1 MSHKVSLPA
10 VIERAAAPSRTSL
23 RGLDWFVF
31 SIANVQTG
39 FGPFI
44 AIYLTAQKW
53 TQVDIGLLLTV
64 GSLVSLIGQ
73 IPGGALVDAVR
84 SERRAAMVAVA
95 VIAFA
100 ALVLA
105 LWPILGDRPRRAGPA
120 RSGELRSGPG
130 HRRDQ
135 SRPCRPLCDRRI
147 GWAVMRALRRLEMA
161 SRRRPWARSATL
173 LSNQAV
179 FFFTAALCVPTL
191 IALSYIK
198 DDEVDPTRA
207 HGGVPDKSHGELASE
222 WGFIRSIAGNR
233 ALMIFAACVVLF
245 QLANAAM
252 LPLIGSMVTMRS
264 SQWAHRAGRRLH
276 RGAADAGR
284 GVFAV
289 GRSPGAALGTSAAAA
304 ARFRGARRSA
314 ARCSCASHRRS
325 YLLVAVQI
333 LDGISAAIFGVMFR
347 WSSPTSPATPGA
359 STWRSASSA
368 ARWGSARRSA
378 PRWPATCSIT
388 SAAYGF
394 LGLAA
399 VAFARNRARLAG

>member
-105 LWPILGDRPRRAGPA
+105 LWPILADRPRRAGPA

-130 HRRDQ
+130 HCRDQ
-135 SRPCRPLCDRRI
+135 SRPCRPFCHR
-147 GWAVMRALRRLEMA
+147 
-161 SRRRPWARSATL
+161 
-173 LSNQAV
+173 
-179 FFFTAALCVPTL
+179 
-191 IALSYIK
+191 
-198 DDEVDPTRA
+198 
-207 HGGVPDKSHGELASE
+207 KS
-222 WGFIRSIAGNR
+222 
-233 ALMIFAACVVLF
+233 
-245 QLANAAM
+245 
-252 LPLIGSMVTMRS
+252 
-264 SQWAHRAGRRLH
+264 
-276 RGAADAGR
+276 
-284 GVFAV
+284 V
-289 GRSPGAALGTSAAAA
+289 GP
-304 ARFRGARRSA
+304 
-314 ARCSCASHRRS
+314 
-325 YLLVAVQI
+325 
-333 LDGISAAIFGVMFR
+333 
-347 WSSPTSPATPGA
+347 
-359 STWRSASSA
+359 
-368 ARWGSARRSA
+368 
-378 PRWPATCSIT
+378 
-388 SAAYGF
+388 
-394 LGLAA
+394 
-399 VAFARNRARLAG
+399 